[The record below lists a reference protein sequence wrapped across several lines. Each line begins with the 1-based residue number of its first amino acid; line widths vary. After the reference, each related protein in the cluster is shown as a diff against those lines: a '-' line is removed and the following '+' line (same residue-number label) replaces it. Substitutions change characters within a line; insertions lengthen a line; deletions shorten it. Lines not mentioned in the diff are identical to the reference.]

1 MASRTHEFEQAP
13 GDSEEQGG
21 LTCCSPWGCNESG
34 TTERLNNSSKL
45 YRTSDNPP
53 PRETGKEK
61 GKWGRGKE
69 QEKEYEKEVTDAKDC
84 EKKQSIVRNAS
95 EW

>member
-1 MASRTHEFEQAP
+1 MAQV
-13 GDSEEQGG
+13 
-21 LTCCSPWGCNESG
+21 
-34 TTERLNNSSKL
+34 ERSQQEA
-45 YRTSDNPP
+45 
-53 PRETGKEK
+53 RETGKEK